1 MEKRLAVIVPGY
13 NCEKYIRKCLNSLVA
28 QLSENDQ
35 VFFID
40 DGSTD
45 LTANIV
51 KNEFQKVRYIYQKNA
66 GVSAARNH
74 GLDCAIDFK
83 YIMFVDSDDWIEDD
97 CINKFHLNEV
107 TADYTFCDWI
117 EYKKSSSGL
126 NGVVSEKVCIDK
138 EYDESV
144 TIYDVRKHFIR
155 FRSGGSPWGKLFK
168 NSIIQRNNIR
178 FIQNL
183 PYAEDYLF
191 NLEYL
196 KYAESVEYI
205 KDGLYAYNCLSE
217 GARVKF
223 RKNRCDLTIQI
234 ESYKAQLYDEN
245 HSLYAPLIKAAVVE
259 QVAVAFLNLF
269 DARFSK
275 NERKQEIKKCKN
287 FLKSRHISI
296 GEIVLANARIKAKVI
311 CCMILL

>member
-13 NCEKYIRKCLNSLVA
+13 NCEKYIRKCLNSLVS
-28 QLSENDQ
+28 QLSGNDQ

-74 GLDCAIDFK
+74 GLDCAVDFK
-83 YIMFVDSDDWIEDD
+83 YIMFVDADDWIEDD
-97 CINKFHLNEV
+97 CIYKFHLNEV

-117 EYKKSSSGL
+117 EYKKADSGL
-126 NGVVSEKVCIDK
+126 NGVVSEKASIDR
-138 EYDESV
+138 EYDENV
-144 TIYDVRKHFIR
+144 TINDVRKHFIR

-168 NSIIQRNNIR
+168 NSIIQRNNIH

-191 NLEYL
+191 NLTYL

-205 KDGLYAYNCLSE
+205 KEGLYAYNCLSE

-234 ESYKAQLYDEN
+234 ESQKIKLYDVEN
-245 HSLYAPLIKAAVVE
+245 PSYSPLIKAAIVE
-259 QVAVAFLNLF
+259 QIAVAFLNLF
-269 DARFSK
+269 DTRFPK
-275 NERKQEIKKCKN
+275 GERKQEIRKCQK
-287 FLKSRHISI
+287 FLLEMHIGMREVVLSDAGIKSKLICC
-296 GEIVLANARIKAKVI
+296 IVL
-311 CCMILL
+311 L